1 MTLNLLAP
9 LLTLLAGGILLGYLA
24 HRARRKRSGN

>member
-9 LLTLLAGGILLGYLA
+9 LLTLLLGGVLLSYLA
-24 HRARRKRSGN
+24 HRARRKRSGS